1 MEQEMGRGYRVG
13 FRNAFSSCTRPPPSL
28 VSRPR
33 RTSRNE
39 QSAGSTGGQQT
50 PQIFR
55 QSSFFTIHQW
65 DTYSHFIPHPGPRPA
80 PHISL
85 SSLLCFMFFGAHF
98 HSEVFR
104 PLFDGGVGV
113 HSPTRQPSEHHFPS
127 QLHFAAQIEFG
138 GPLGRSVGRPRT
150 EGDKTEEKLQFREE
164 GGRENG
170 TEKRLA
176 AAPPAPSFLPLPFF
190 VCRRPNHAAL
200 NFRFR

>member
-55 QSSFFTIHQW
+55 QSSFFTIHQC

-80 PHISL
+80 YLFVVFIMLHVFWGPLSFGGLSAPLRWRSRSPFTHPAAERASTISHPSSILRRKL
-85 SSLLCFMFFGAHF
+85 SS
-98 HSEVFR
+98 
-104 PLFDGGVGV
+104 GVRSV
-113 HSPTRQPSEHHFPS
+113 
-127 QLHFAAQIEFG
+127 AV
-138 GPLGRSVGRPRT
+138 GRSVS
-150 EGDKTEEKLQFREE
+150 RERRATKPKKSFNS
-164 GGRENG
+164 GKRE
-170 TEKRLA
+170 
-176 AAPPAPSFLPLPFF
+176 
-190 VCRRPNHAAL
+190 
-200 NFRFR
+200 